1 MTGPRA
7 VAGRRAPAA
16 GPSEAPSEPALTE
29 GALPA
34 IATPLVR
41 WQRVHG
47 RHGLPW
53 QATRDPYRVWLSEVM
68 LQQTQV
74 VTVLG
79 YFDRFLRRF
88 PDVAALAAAPLD
100 DVLALWSGLGYYSR
114 ARNLHRCAQAV
125 VAAHGG
131 RFPPTAVQLQSLPGI
146 GPSTAAAI
154 ASFCFGERVSIFDG
168 NVKRVLA
175 RVLAFD
181 GDLAEA
187 RANRALWALADR
199 LVPQTSAD
207 MPAYTQGLMDLG
219 ATVCAPRE
227 PACADCPLRPDCRAQ
242 AAGRQRELP
251 RKSRTLKRSARSSW
265 ALWLRVAG
273 HTWLQQRPPQGIW
286 AGLWAWPLVDDEAAL
301 DGLTDALFAAS
312 GAAAPRLRAERLAP
326 FEHVLTHLDWTFHL
340 HRLSLPAGALG
351 AVDAVAGAVHEPGL
365 AVSEAIDA
373 IDATAPLLARL
384 DAVLNARHGPGRW
397 HVDTDLARLGLPAPL
412 RKRFALD

>member
-1 MTGPRA
+1 MDLPSIA
-7 VAGRRAPAA
+7 V
-16 GPSEAPSEPALTE
+16 
-29 GALPA
+29 
-34 IATPLVR
+34 PLVR

-79 YFDRFLRRF
+79 YFDRFLQRF

-125 VAAHGG
+125 VAEHGG
-131 RFPPTAVQLQSLPGI
+131 RFPPTAMQLQTLPGI
-146 GPSTAAAI
+146 GPSTAAAV

-187 RANRALWALADR
+187 RANRTLWALADR
-199 LVPQTSAD
+199 LVPDTAAY

-219 ATVCAPRE
+219 ATVCTPRE
-227 PACADCPLRPDCRAQ
+227 PACADCPLRPDCHAH
-242 AAGRQRELP
+242 ATGRQHELP

-265 ALWLRVAG
+265 ALWLSVAG

-286 AGLWAWPLVDDEAAL
+286 SGLWAWPLLDDAAAL
-301 DGLTDALFAAS
+301 DALTNTLLAAS
-312 GAAAPRLRAERLAP
+312 GAAAAGLQAERLAP

-340 HRLSLPAGALG
+340 HRLSLPAVGASE
-351 AVDAVAGAVHEPGL
+351 VNEPIEH
-365 AVSEAIDA
+365 AD
-373 IDATAPLLARL
+373 APLLARL
-384 DAVLNARHGPGRW
+384 DTLLNATHGPGRW
-397 HVDTDLARLGLPAPL
+397 HADADLVRLGLPAPL
-412 RKRFALD
+412 RKHFALV